1 MEKLLDDLSERTN
14 VAENVVKLLRRSF
27 SEIESR
33 QRNLDLA
40 RESVVERMMEIEF
53 LRESYDK
60 GLKDLEARESDFR
73 AFREGKKRKLALEEE
88 ELGARREE
96 LLSGV
101 RMKEEELDGQ
111 LKALRV
117 QIERLEAEKKSMQRR
132 TCERLKE
139 IKAQEKSFSSA
150 QQALAERE
158 RKLEQIVGTLDDR
171 ICAVEKKESELNR
184 DVERRMREVT
194 LKEEQLS
201 LKWQEFVK
209 EVRLVDEKFMEQE
222 KVKIGL
228 CERLGLAEN
237 KVEDFMVKIDE
248 RFNEME
254 NRESVV
260 WESVAESVKHAD
272 LIRELLERELT
283 EFEEMRRAFYSFQ
296 EDKTR
301 ELVLKE
307 EQLNTMSRELAKD
320 AELRN
325 GQLTRQGRL
334 ENQLLERLESS
345 QDKIEGFKENVDDK
359 LKETHSMDI
368 ELKSTND
375 WGGRKMDEGG
385 SKEMEMKDFGMMKK
399 EFMLFQED
407 KMLGLVWMENQLN
420 AMSEELVRD
429 AKLRDEQLTDQ
440 EKLGN
445 QLLER
450 LESVHHKVEDLR
462 NALQVKMKE
471 VSLKETEVNSTCHW
485 VEQKMDDI
493 DSKRMKLKEK
503 KKRLLTEEKNL
514 IRKENKLL
522 EKQEELKMERKNLES
537 WQRELEVKW
546 GEVNS
551 VGESNKNLSKVLD
564 RREKAL
570 DSVKQFIRNCFR
582 EYQTIKKK
590 LLLEKDL
597 VEKRARDLDLNDSA
611 DIKFILRMDGKT
623 LQMFLNDP
631 EKDLES
637 MGDEVFKVLHLSS
650 DPAKLVLDAMVGFYP
665 PHLRKGDVE
674 VNVRRACIIL
684 LEQLFRMSKKIQ
696 PCTRKEA
703 IDLACSWKSKIRAN
717 SENPLEVLGFLHLL
731 AAYDVTSC
739 FDKNEI
745 LSFLMMV
752 DKHRQSTQL
761 YHVLGFHRS
770 FTD

>member
-14 VAENVVKLLRRSF
+14 VAENVVKLLQRSF

-111 LKALRV
+111 LTALRV
-117 QIERLEAEKKSMQRR
+117 QIQRLEAEQKSMQRK

-139 IKAQEKSFSSA
+139 IKAQEASISLARQS
-150 QQALAERE
+150 LAERE
-158 RKLEQIVGTLDDR
+158 RKLQQIVGTLDDR
-171 ICAVEKKESELNR
+171 ICAVEERESELNR
-184 DVERRMREVT
+184 DVDRRMREVT

-209 EVRLVDEKFMEQE
+209 EVRLADEKFMEQE
-222 KVKIGL
+222 TVKIGL

-237 KVEDFMVKIDE
+237 KVEGFMVKINE
-248 RFNEME
+248 RFKEME
-254 NRESVV
+254 TRESVV

-272 LIRELLERELT
+272 LIRELLEREVT
-283 EFEEMRRAFYSFQ
+283 EFEEMRRAFCSFQ
-296 EDKTR
+296 EEKMR

-325 GQLTRQGRL
+325 EQLTKQGRL
-334 ENQLLERLESS
+334 GNQLLEKLELS
-345 QDKIEGFKENVDDK
+345 QDKIEDFKEIVDEK
-359 LKETHSMDI
+359 LKETGSMDI
-368 ELKSTND
+368 ELK
-375 WGGRKMDEGG
+375 EL
-385 SKEMEMKDFGMMKK
+385 EMKDFGMMKR
-399 EFMLFQED
+399 EFMSFRED

-420 AMSEELVRD
+420 AMSEELVKD

-450 LESVHHKVEDLR
+450 LESMHHKVEDLR
-462 NALQVKMKE
+462 NTLQDKMKE
-471 VSLKETEVNSTCHW
+471 VSLKEMEVNSTCHW
-485 VEQKMDDI
+485 VEQKMDEV
-493 DSKRMKLKEK
+493 DSKRMKLREK
-503 KKRLLTEEKNL
+503 KKSLLTEEEKL
-514 IRKENKLL
+514 IHKKNKLR
-522 EKQEELKMERKNLES
+522 ENHEELKMERKNLES

-551 VGESNKNLSKVLD
+551 VRESNKNLSQVLD
-564 RREKAL
+564 RREKVL

-582 EYQTIKKK
+582 EHQTIKKK

-637 MGDEVFKVLHLSS
+637 MGDEVFKILHLSS

-703 IDLACSWKSKIRAN
+703 IDLASSWKSKIRAN
-717 SENPLEVLGFLHLL
+717 SENPLAVLGFLHLL

-739 FDKNEI
+739 FDRNEI

-752 DKHRQSTQL
+752 DKHRQSPQL
-761 YHVLGFHRS
+761 YRLLGFTEALQVMHLVTIA
-770 FTD
+770 FCVKNKTC